1 MGLSGMVASQTTKA
15 QDMSTEPRSVSGL
28 VREVTF
34 ISMPSILKPLLELW
48 FVNVVFVEELTG
60 PLNASAVVV
69 RSRGEYVSILG
80 ISGGIDEIV
89 GIVGI
94 EVVVYNTGL

>member
-1 MGLSGMVASQTTKA
+1 MGQSGMVMSQTTNA

-34 ISMPSILKPLLELW
+34 IRMPSMLNPLLLGLW
-48 FVNVVFVEELTG
+48 FVYVVFEEAPTD
-60 PLNASAVVV
+60 PLKTSDVVV
-69 RSRGEYVSILG
+69 KVRGEYVSILG
-80 ISGGIDEIV
+80 ISGGIERI
-89 GIVGI
+89 GEI